1 MTPDHHNPF
10 SMAAGESIIPKIPP
24 LASAEIHVLRI
35 SLLAPPMEIA
45 NAMQILT
52 EEERGRAATFRFL
65 PDQRRFVLRR
75 ARLRQLLATYLA
87 THPLELRL
95 ESGPQGKPF
104 LAQPAGTDEIHFSC
118 SHSGDLALIAV
129 ARGVELGVDLQQHQP
144 MNEAE
149 DLARR
154 YFSASEIRELAQL
167 PPALKIAGF
176 YHCWTRKEAFIKAI
190 GRGLSYPLNRFS
202 VSLTP
207 GQPAAIL
214 SAEDEP
220 EAVSAWTMVSLEVA
234 PDYSAALVF
243 KDKLSQVRS
252 FAWDASPQA

>member
-1 MTPDHHNPF
+1 MMPDHHNSF
-10 SMAAGESIIPKIPP
+10 SMSAGESNIPKIPP
-24 LASAEIHVLRI
+24 LASAEIHVWRI

-45 NAMQILT
+45 NATQVLT
-52 EEERGRAATFRFL
+52 EEERERAGSFRFL
-65 PDQRRFVLRR
+65 PVQRRFVLRR
-75 ARLRQLLATYLA
+75 TRLRQLLAAYIA
-87 THPLELRL
+87 TDPLELRL

-104 LAQPAGTDEIHFSC
+104 LAKPAGSDEIQFSC
-118 SHSGDLALIAV
+118 SHSGDLALIAF
-129 ARGVELGVDLQQHQP
+129 ARGVELGVDLHQHQP

-149 DLARR
+149 DLARH

-167 PPALKIAGF
+167 PPALKTIGF
-176 YHCWTRKEAFIKAI
+176 FNCWTRKEAFIKAT
-190 GRGLSYPLNRFS
+190 GRGLSYPLDRFS

-220 EAVSAWTMVSLEVA
+220 EAVNAWSLVSLEVA

-243 KDKLSQVRS
+243 KDKLSQVRNL
-252 FAWDASPQA
+252 AWDSLTQA